1 MLHFGTNIAHGLV
14 DEITEEIVSN
24 HQAMTIRDYLAARH
38 LRSGDG
44 SGARRPIR
52 SAPAGDRFH
61 RLLQSEKASGLQSAG
76 AGLTVA
82 DYRAVAVSSRRRHPL
97 LSSADKN
104 KPPEERPEGAA
115 APACRT
121 DSVDDTRVRGPVQ
134 KSARRSAGLTDEKA
148 DDRPSFDRAEAE
160 KAALIDRN
168 IEKAARKYDLAPK
181 LIRAVI
187 RAESNFQADAVSP
200 AGAQGL
206 MQLMPATAGELGVT
220 NAFDIEQNIDGGS
233 RYLRQMLDRYAG
245 NLRMALSAYN
255 AGPGNV
261 DKYGGRVPFAETRQY
276 VDRVLR
282 FSRMIA

>member
-1 MLHFGTNIAHGLV
+1 M
-14 DEITEEIVSN
+14 SN
-24 HQAMTIRDYLAARH
+24 HQAMTIRDYLEARH
-38 LRSGDG
+38 LRTGDG
-44 SGARRPIR
+44 SGARRSIR
-52 SAPAGDRFH
+52 SAPVGNRFH
-61 RLLQSEKASGLQSAG
+61 RLLQSEKATGLQRSG
-76 AGLTVA
+76 GGLTVA
-82 DYRAVAVSSRRRHPL
+82 DYRAVAVSSRRRHHL

-115 APACRT
+115 APAFQT
-121 DSVDDTRVRGPVQ
+121 GSMEETPVQ
-134 KSARRSAGLTDEKA
+134 DPAQKRTHRSAGLSDEKA
-148 DDRPSFDRAEAE
+148 NDRSSSDRTEAG

-168 IEKAARKYDLAPK
+168 IQKAARKYDLAPK

>member
-1 MLHFGTNIAHGLV
+1 V
-14 DEITEEIVSN
+14 DETTEEIMSN
-24 HQAMTIRDYLAARH
+24 HQAMTIRDYLAARC

-44 SGARRPIR
+44 SGAHRPIR
-52 SAPAGDRFH
+52 SAPAGNRFH
-61 RLLQSEKASGLQSAG
+61 RLLQSEKATGLQRTG
-76 AGLTVA
+76 GGLTVA
-82 DYRAVAVSSRRRHPL
+82 DYRAVAVSSRRRHHL
-97 LSSADKN
+97 LSSAEKN
-104 KPPEERPEGAA
+104 KSPEESPEGAA
-115 APACRT
+115 AAAYRA
-121 DSVDDTRVRGPVQ
+121 DSMDDTPVRGQVQ
-134 KSARRSAGLTDEKA
+134 RRTQRSAGLPDEKA
-148 DDRPSFDRAEAE
+148 TDRPSFDRAEAE

-206 MQLMPATAGELGVT
+206 MQLMPGTAGELGVT

-233 RYLRQMLDRYAG
+233 RYLRRMLDRYSG